1 LIRNILLLD
10 EKILMRKKYK
20 TSKKQLFAA
29 ILKKAPEDG
38 VLRDSPTGC
47 KERSSPEV
55 NFKGIRGK
63 ELFRS
68 FLGFL

>member
-1 LIRNILLLD
+1 MVCCHSEESPCR
-10 EKILMRKKYK
+10 E
-20 TSKKQLFAA
+20 T
-29 ILKKAPEDG
+29 PEDE

-47 KERSSPEV
+47 KGRRSPEV

-68 FLGFL
+68 FQGFL